1 MTGNDGSSSTEG
13 SIVLSVLSNPDDWW
27 MSPVDYARRLSGL
40 TVNLLSR
47 DVEAVVPF
55 HTRVL
60 GATAEYVCV
69 DFASF
74 AFGEA
79 TWMVH
84 ADHTYDGHPLHVSL
98 GAGHLRGVGAELR
111 LHGRDPDA
119 ACQAAGEI
127 GATIIEPATT
137 KPHGTREAFILDPDG
152 YLWVPDIL
160 A

>member
-1 MTGNDGSSSTEG
+1 M
-13 SIVLSVLSNPDDWW
+13 SVRSNPEDWW
-27 MSPVDYARRLSGL
+27 MSAGDYAKRLSGL
-40 TVNLLSR
+40 TVNLLSG

-60 GATAEYVCV
+60 GATVEYVCV

-74 AFGEA
+74 AFGGV

-84 ADHTYDGHPLHVSL
+84 ADHTYDSHPLYPRLKRGLV
-98 GAGHLRGVGAELR
+98 RGVGTELR

-119 ACQAAGEI
+119 ACEAGREL

-152 YLWVPDIL
+152 YLWVPDVL